1 MLFRS
6 SDHTMGV
13 EVPIAAVAM
22 GASIIE
28 KHFTLSKDM
37 EGPDH
42 RASLEPFE
50 LKNMVECIRNIE
62 KALGKK
68 EKKVTNSE
76 KENLYIARK
85 SIVAAMPI
93 RAGEVFTKENLTVKR
108 PGMGISPM
116 RWNEV
121 IGKIANKNYEAD
133 EMIQL

>member
-1 MLFRS
+1 MT
-6 SDHTMGV
+6 H
-13 EVPIAAVAM
+13 
-22 GASIIE
+22 
-28 KHFTLSKDM
+28 
-37 EGPDH
+37 
-42 RASLEPFE
+42 
-50 LKNMVECIRNIE
+50 
-62 KALGKK
+62 
-68 EKKVTNSE
+68 SE